1 MIFEAI
7 SVNEV
12 KYFSLLMPFKELNNV
27 STSGSG
33 ASEFGHEIQIG
44 LRILCGISVDCH
56 FDHFKELLFDIK
68 HLFRH
73 P

>member
-1 MIFEAI
+1 MIFEDI
-7 SVNEV
+7 SVNKI
-12 KYFSLLMPFKELNNV
+12 KYFSLLVPFEELKNV

-33 ASEFGHEIQIG
+33 ASEFRHELLIG
-44 LRILCGISVDCH
+44 LRILCGVSVDCH